1 MKSEIFQPNFEYKLI
16 YVFRINDKNHI
27 GYLKIGDATI
37 HTCKSFDQLPPNS
50 HYLNYAAK
58 KRIDEY
64 TATAGIVYELLYTEI
79 AVYKNNDSSSKKF
92 GKILAFRDHDVHSVL
107 KRSEIV
113 NKHFDTNKTQN
124 EWFKCDLETA
134 KLAIKAVKGGK
145 SALDNS
151 SISFDKNPIIFRPE
165 QMEAIDKT
173 LKQFKKG
180 DRMLWNAKM
189 RFGKTLTA
197 LEVAKRSSF
206 CRTIIITHRPVVSDG
221 WYEDFSKI
229 FYDTDKY
236 EFGSKSHGKSI
247 EELIKSGKNFVYFA
261 SMQDLRGSEQVGG
274 NFDKNNIIFKINWDF
289 VVVDEAHEGTKT
301 KLGQSVL
308 QAVIKPD
315 DKGHV
320 TKTLELSGTP
330 FNLLID
336 YEDNEIYT
344 WDYIMEQEAKQE
356 WALHH
361 FGDPNPYEELP
372 KMNIYTYHLE
382 ETFKNYM
389 DLEDKAFNFREFF

>member
-1 MKSEIFQPNFEYKLI
+1 M
-16 YVFRINDKNHI
+16 
-27 GYLKIGDATI
+27 
-37 HTCKSFDQLPPNS
+37 
-50 HYLNYAAK
+50 
-58 KRIDEY
+58 
-64 TATAGIVYELLYTEI
+64 
-79 AVYKNNDSSSKKF
+79 
-92 GKILAFRDHDVHSVL
+92 
-107 KRSEIV
+107 KRSGIA

-134 KLAIKAVKGGK
+134 KLAIKAVKEGK

-165 QMEAIDKT
+165 QIEAIEKT

-236 EFGSKSHGKSI
+236 EFGSKTHGKSI
-247 EELIKSGKNFVYFA
+247 EELVKSGKNFVYFA

-315 DKGHV
+315 DKEHV
-320 TKTLELSGTP
+320 TKRLNYPELHSTSLSTMKIMRFTHGTTLWNRRQNRNGRCIILVILTHMKS
-330 FNLLID
+330 F
-336 YEDNEIYT
+336 
-344 WDYIMEQEAKQE
+344 Q
-356 WALHH
+356 
-361 FGDPNPYEELP
+361 
-372 KMNIYTYHLE
+372 
-382 ETFKNYM
+382 
-389 DLEDKAFNFREFF
+389 R